1 MKKLFVTIA
10 VLIVLVLTQDIFA
23 QQTPVTDN
31 ISAKG
36 TVITHISVTSKRDLD
51 FGNDIVPGVIKAV
64 DKSAANSGKF
74 TLAGQ
79 PSREI
84 SITFTLPTTLSYLTN
99 TLPISFTT
107 TDAGYQTGASIVAF
121 NPAVVQNASFSAT
134 GTMDVFLG
142 GTVTPSA
149 GQVSGFYTAPVNI
162 SLQYTTN

>member
-1 MKKLFVTIA
+1 M
-10 VLIVLVLTQDIFA
+10 
-23 QQTPVTDN
+23 
-31 ISAKG
+31 
-36 TVITHISVTSKRDLD
+36 
-51 FGNDIVPGVIKAV
+51 
-64 DKSAANSGKF
+64 SG
-74 TLAGQ
+74 A
-79 PSREI
+79 
-84 SITFTLPTTLSYLTN
+84 N

-107 TDAGYQTGASIVAF
+107 TDAGYQTGATIVAF